1 MVQNLALH
9 LLCIYSILLAKW
21 RDNGIFAVEC
31 IYSLKAYLEE
41 FYTQRKC
48 RKEMIF
54 KPL

>member
-31 IYSLKAYLEE
+31 IYSIEAYLEDLHA
-41 FYTQRKC
+41 Q
-48 RKEMIF
+48 
-54 KPL
+54 